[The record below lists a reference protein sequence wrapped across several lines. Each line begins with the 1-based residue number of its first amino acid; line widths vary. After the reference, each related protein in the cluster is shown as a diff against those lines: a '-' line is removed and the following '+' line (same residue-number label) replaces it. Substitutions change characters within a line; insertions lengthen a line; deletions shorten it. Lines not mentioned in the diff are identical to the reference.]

1 MFFHSLKNFSPYS
14 GHIYNEMKAGIV
26 RKHGELVSKNESRFE
41 LIDRVGYFPF
51 KELRRDNQ
59 AYFISDLELFDFF
72 QSTAENLSDYDIDYY
87 PDWNFE
93 AKELFLKVFID
104 GYQSGLNEFKD
115 NIGISYSALTYVH
128 KVEHLRNFCLSC
140 LDFLYFDGELDE
152 ALFYNLGYL
161 QSNLY
166 LAFIELNNLQSLSS
180 ENESAIETKITPDL
194 NSPSGK
200 VPINLMES
208 VTAPK
213 FEPDMENADHPKRI
227 EIYCDVADI
236 KKIWSVLTAPINIS
250 NNIEEPLFDSGEL
263 ANYLGAMFCS
273 GAFPDAFN
281 VSGSLA
287 PKVTSRGDMRN
298 VLIALMYSSYNLN
311 RNYYRGLN
319 QMMYVA
325 MLKQYFSV
333 FNTAKIESTKSILA
347 TYTPKG
353 IEVLK
358 NSRDKNPHIE
368 EMLSILKIHKLR
380 H

>member
-1 MFFHSLKNFSPYS
+1 MFFHHLKNFSPYS

-26 RKHGELVSKNESRFE
+26 RKHGEVVSKNENRFE

-72 QSTAENLSDYDIDYY
+72 HSTAENLSDYDIDYY
-87 PDWNFE
+87 PNWNFE

-104 GYQSGLNEFKD
+104 GYQSGLNEFED
-115 NIGISYSALTYVH
+115 NIGISYIALSYAH
-128 KVEHLRNFCLSC
+128 KVEYLRNFCLAC

-166 LAFIELNNLQSLSS
+166 LAFIELNNLQKLSK
-180 ENESAIETKITPDL
+180 ENNSYIKVKTPTERKNQSDKVNATPQEHPDERKTKTETK
-194 NSPSGK
+194 NSHSP
-200 VPINLMES
+200 ES
-208 VTAPK
+208 
-213 FEPDMENADHPKRI
+213 I

-236 KKIWSVLTAPINIS
+236 KKIWNVLTEPINTS
-250 NNIEEPLFDSGEL
+250 NGIEEPLFDSGEL
-263 ANYLGAMFCS
+263 ASYLGAMFCS
-273 GAFPDAFN
+273 GAFPDAFKAP
-281 VSGSLA
+281 SSLA

-333 FNTAKIESTKSILA
+333 FGTAKIESTKSILA

-358 NSRDKNPHIE
+358 NSREKNPHIE
-368 EMLSILKIHKLR
+368 EMLSILKKHKLR